1 MTPLTDTTPER
12 FIADF
17 FTSLTESTVRGDPP
31 DSVMV
36 RHYTPDIVQI
46 SDGIRLDHDR
56 LLAHLRPVRKNLV
69 GWRFEVHEA
78 VADGGGRIA
87 ARLTIHARTR
97 KGATTATE
105 VHLFGEFTGSGRMR
119 RSHQLTRALPTAPA
133 DAPPAEAVGAGADT
147 EDEVGGG

>member
-1 MTPLTDTTPER
+1 MTPLADTAPER

-31 DSVMV
+31 ESVMA
-36 RHYTPDIVQI
+36 RHYTPDVVQV

-56 LLAHLRPVRKNLV
+56 LLAHLRPVRKNVV

-78 VADGGGRIA
+78 VADGGRIA

-97 KGATTATE
+97 KGGATATE
-105 VHLFGEFTGSGRMR
+105 VHLFGEFTEDGRMR
-119 RSHQLTRALPTAPA
+119 RSRQLTRTLP
-133 DAPPAEAVGAGADT
+133 AGAADLG
-147 EDEVGGG
+147 ERA